1 MRDESKVKQTNKA
14 KQHSTPKAV
23 TFPKKNELPR
33 VGHVHVH
40 VLIEMLI
47 TTHVSLVSVVSVGT
61 PRPSPIS
68 VMLLWSTRQEK
79 WNTEL
84 GEGWSETSMITMR

>member
-1 MRDESKVKQTNKA
+1 MQMYMYNVHVHVGVN
-14 KQHSTPKAV
+14 TPKAV
-23 TFPKKNELPR
+23 TFLKKNELPR
-33 VGHVHVH
+33 VGHVH